1 LYQKQCTVWFWCKQW
16 TNYERWDE
24 GYQINPIFFWYS
36 PRLFLCYGLC
46 IGVPELQGKDNCLIP
61 PPHRRKSAH
70 VFVKWCI
77 KKFNKARNFDT
88 LWRLQYSVSLQC
100 DSLREKI
107 CGVSSRYL
115 TVEDEEV
122 NTTRF
127 TLLAFKQ
134 EFSTFRVP
142 LIHGSIKV
150 SCKISQHK
158 QKFQLTE
165 KETLK
170 KSTYIK
176 ETRNELR
183 IHNFF
188 FKFNC

>member
-1 LYQKQCTVWFWCKQW
+1 MDQLRKMGWRIPDQ
-16 TNYERWDE
+16 
-24 GYQINPIFFWYS
+24 S
-36 PRLFLCYGLC
+36 HFL
-46 IGVPELQGKDNCLIP
+46 LILSTP
-61 PPHRRKSAH
+61 LSLLRSLHRRTRATRQGQLFNPSSAQK
-70 VFVKWCI
+70 FVKWCI